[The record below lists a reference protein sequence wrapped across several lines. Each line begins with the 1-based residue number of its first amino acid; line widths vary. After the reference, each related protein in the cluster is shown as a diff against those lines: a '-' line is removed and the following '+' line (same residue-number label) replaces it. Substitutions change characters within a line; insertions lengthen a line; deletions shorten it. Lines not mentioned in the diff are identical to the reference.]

1 MNKILKRYRFVM
13 VILLLFV
20 GILLVLNIVT
30 KIEID
35 KIAVL
40 NTQNINQE
48 DEFKQ
53 AKENRF
59 ISFKNELLNQDI
71 VLDNIIIED
80 DDDVKFTI
88 TKNMYLDEIN
98 NFIQFLNNIS
108 YLRINNMNI
117 IKNNFDY
124 IVNIS
129 AEI

>member
-1 MNKILKRYRFVM
+1 MNRVLKRYKFIM
-13 VILLLFV
+13 VILFLFV
-20 GILLVLNIVT
+20 GILLVLNIYM
-30 KIEID
+30 KIETD
-35 KIAVL
+35 KITVL
-40 NTQNINQE
+40 NIQNINQE

-80 DDDVKFTI
+80 DDVVKFTI

-124 IVNIS
+124 SVNIS

>member
-1 MNKILKRYRFVM
+1 MNKVLKRYKFIM
-13 VILLLFV
+13 VILFLFV
-20 GILLVLNIVT
+20 GILLVLNICM

-35 KIAVL
+35 KITVL

-48 DEFKQ
+48 YEFKQ

-80 DDDVKFTI
+80 DDVVKFTI

-124 IVNIS
+124 SVNIS

>member
-1 MNKILKRYRFVM
+1 MNKVLKRYKFIM
-13 VILLLFV
+13 VILFLFV
-20 GILLVLNIVT
+20 GILLVLNICM
-30 KIEID
+30 KIETD
-35 KIAVL
+35 KITVL
-40 NTQNINQE
+40 NIQNINQE

-80 DDDVKFTI
+80 DDVVKFTI

-124 IVNIS
+124 SVNIS

>member
-1 MNKILKRYRFVM
+1 MNKVLKRYKFIM
-13 VILLLFV
+13 VILFLFV
-20 GILLVLNIVT
+20 GILLVLNICM
-30 KIEID
+30 KIETDRIT
-35 KIAVL
+35 VL

-48 DEFKQ
+48 YEFKQ

-80 DDDVKFTI
+80 DDVVKFTI

-98 NFIQFLNNIS
+98 NFIQFLNNIY

-124 IVNIS
+124 SVNIS

>member
-1 MNKILKRYRFVM
+1 MNKVLKRYKFIM
-13 VILLLFV
+13 VILFLFV
-20 GILLVLNIVT
+20 GILLVLNICM
-30 KIEID
+30 KIETD
-35 KIAVL
+35 KITVL

-80 DDDVKFTI
+80 DDVVKFTI

-124 IVNIS
+124 NVNIS

>member
-1 MNKILKRYRFVM
+1 MNKVLKRYKFIM
-13 VILLLFV
+13 VILFLFV
-20 GILLVLNIVT
+20 GILLVLNICM
-30 KIEID
+30 KIETD
-35 KIAVL
+35 KITVL
-40 NTQNINQE
+40 NIQNINQE

-80 DDDVKFTI
+80 DDVVKFTI

-124 IVNIS
+124 NVNIS

>member
-1 MNKILKRYRFVM
+1 MNKVLKRYKFIM
-13 VILLLFV
+13 VILFLFV
-20 GILLVLNIVT
+20 GILLVLNICM
-30 KIEID
+30 KIETD
-35 KIAVL
+35 KITVL

-80 DDDVKFTI
+80 DDVVKFTI

-124 IVNIS
+124 SVNIS

>member
-1 MNKILKRYRFVM
+1 MNKVLKRYKFIM
-13 VILLLFV
+13 VILFLFV
-20 GILLVLNIVT
+20 GILLVLNIYM
-30 KIEID
+30 KIETD
-35 KIAVL
+35 KITVL
-40 NTQNINQE
+40 NIQNINQE

-80 DDDVKFTI
+80 DDVVKFTI

-124 IVNIS
+124 SVNIS

>member
-1 MNKILKRYRFVM
+1 MNKVLKRYKFIM
-13 VILLLFV
+13 VILFLFV
-20 GILLVLNIVT
+20 GILLVLNICM
-30 KIEID
+30 KIETD
-35 KIAVL
+35 KITVL

-80 DDDVKFTI
+80 DDVIKFTI

-124 IVNIS
+124 SVNIS